1 MVSQTSSVGTG
12 WLIESWDK
20 PMFEQSSLVS
30 GEYSTTVQE
39 MRWEGIPNLGQAR
52 VPVNSWKS
60 NEAFLSAKK
69 CALFLCERA
78 FPLSLWCFTPGITVV
93 IITVIIIKG
102 HARLHRYLD
111 LYTSSPREAMVF
123 LHCRHCPLSSPAM
136 DEVSRLASSCCPS
149 VCQSLLALSS
159 SCPLASVISHF
170 SSHPS
175 SLTQTEISLEIF

>member
-20 PMFEQSSLVS
+20 PMFEQSSPVS
-30 GEYSTTVQE
+30 GEYSAAVQE

-60 NEAFLSAKK
+60 NEGFLSAKK
-69 CALFLCERA
+69 CALFLCECA
-78 FPLSLWCFTPGITVV
+78 CPLSLWCFTPGITVV

-136 DEVSRLASSCCPS
+136 DESAGWPAAAVRPCWRFLPPA
-149 VCQSLLALSS
+149 
-159 SCPLASVISHF
+159 H
-170 SSHPS
+170 
-175 SLTQTEISLEIF
+175 

>member
-1 MVSQTSSVGTG
+1 MSTLQQSKRCDGKAF
-12 WLIESWDK
+12 LIWDRHG
-20 PMFEQSSLVS
+20 FL
-30 GEYSTTVQE
+30 ST
-39 MRWEGIPNLGQAR
+39 
-52 VPVNSWKS
+52 SWKS
-60 NEAFLSAKK
+60 NEGFLSAKK

-136 DEVSRLASSCCPS
+136 DEVRRLASSCCPS
-149 VCQSLLALSS
+149 VCQTLLALSS
-159 SCPLASVISHF
+159 SCPLASDHQ
-170 SSHPS
+170 S
-175 SLTQTEISLEIF
+175 SLTSFLILVH